1 MSLFEIS
8 ETSDSHYWPSEISAD
23 LAALGTFKR
32 KVGIVRLWPDQAAA
46 EHESI
51 ERFRAAFS
59 LLGVELVEVDRLG
72 MILNGPRRKV
82 TQDDVDFVVSL
93 HYETPK
99 AYDCFS
105 WGALWNPVDFY
116 VEWGLT
122 PYLDNQLSHDGYF
135 VCGSTIVDRLMR
147 TELGDA
153 YDDTPFVSV
162 NHTLS
167 GPVFPARGREDRR
180 IAYCGINWERL
191 SKAKGRFDGLLTRL
205 DTAGVL
211 DIFGPEEVR
220 GVRVWEGFKGYKYS
234 VPFDGQTLIRE
245 LSNSGAVLALSSE
258 AHIRSGIM
266 SNRLFE
272 GAAAGALVFADQNPF
287 VERFFKNEVV
297 EVPMTPQGEPDP
309 GFIISTLEHF
319 NRHPDQALEKARSLQ
334 AKFTEFYSLHKQLLN
349 AYAGYAA
356 WREEQARKTALNLE
370 SRPRLDCVVL
380 HLDSKAPLPIEL
392 LQTLVS
398 QKGVQV
404 RVSLVVARA
413 ANGDVPAFQFLPEGD
428 IRVAPIRA
436 AIGASAN
443 SVGYAVAEVLADLE
457 GDYVSLFLG
466 HEGVFQDYAVRLIN
480 ALKQRDATA
489 ARCGVLVRH
498 YDPSTREF
506 DRAEFADYARPK
518 GKRPAPSSTIA
529 NFVFRRSALTK
540 ASGAFQLMSW
550 LGMLNYLHGEF
561 LGDEAIVDAPLL
573 TLDLKRYERMQYL
586 GRQPYEASKAVA
598 VLDRYS
604 IPSVRALREAAPAGM
619 PVTPASIAALPEHD
633 RREII
638 ISLLKTLPLPPWLI
652 KGCGK
657 VIRLA
662 MGIRKR
668 KA

>member
-1 MSLFEIS
+1 MSLFETS
-8 ETSDSHYWPSEISAD
+8 ETPGGPYWPSEISAD
-23 LAALGTFKR
+23 LAALGAFKK

-59 LLGVELVEVDRLG
+59 LLGVDLIEVDRLG
-72 MILNGPRRKV
+72 TILNGPRRKI

-135 VCGSTIVDRLMR
+135 VCGSTVVDRLMR

-153 YDDTPFVSV
+153 YADTPFVSV

-167 GPVFPARGREDRR
+167 GPVFPVRGREDRR

-205 DTAGVL
+205 DAAGVL

-297 EVPMTPQGEPDP
+297 EVPMTPQGEPDA

-370 SRPRLDCVVL
+370 SPARLDCVVL
-380 HLDSKAPLPIEL
+380 HLDGKTPLPIEL
-392 LQTLVS
+392 LQALVS
-398 QKGVQV
+398 QQGVQV

-413 ANGDVPAFQFLPEGD
+413 ANGDAPAFEFLPEGD
-428 IRVAPIRA
+428 IRIVPVRA
-436 AIGASAN
+436 AIGAGAN

-457 GDYVSLFLG
+457 GDYVSVFLG
-466 HEGVFQDYAVRLIN
+466 HEVVFKGYAAQLTG
-480 ALKQRDATA
+480 ALKQGDAAA
-489 ARCGVLVRH
+489 ARGGVLIRH
-498 YDPSTREF
+498 YDPATREF
-506 DRAEFADYARPK
+506 DHAEFVDYARPK
-518 GKRPAPSSTIA
+518 GKHSTPSMTLA

-540 ASGAFQLMSW
+540 HSGAFQLMGWS
-550 LGMLNYLHGEF
+550 GMVNYLHGEF
-561 LGDEAIVDAPLL
+561 MSDEAIVDMPLL
-573 TLDLKRYERMQYL
+573 TADLKRYERMQYL
-586 GRQPYEASKAVA
+586 KRQPYEASKAIA

-604 IPSVRALREAAPAGM
+604 IPNVRALREAAPAGM
-619 PVTPASIAALPEHD
+619 PVTPASVAALPEHD

-638 ISLLKTLPLPPWLI
+638 ISLLKALPLPPWLI

-657 VIRLA
+657 IIRLA

>member
-1 MSLFEIS
+1 MSVVETS
-8 ETSDSHYWPSEISAD
+8 ETLSDHYWPGEISGA
-23 LAALGTFKR
+23 LAALGTFKK
-32 KVGIVRLWPDQAAA
+32 KVGIVRLWPNQAAA

-59 LLGVELVEVDRLG
+59 LLGVEIVEVDRLG
-72 MILNGPRRKV
+72 LILNGPRRKV

-116 VEWGLT
+116 VEWGLPT
-122 PYLDNQLSHDGYF
+122 YLDNQLSHDGYF
-135 VCGSTIVDRLMR
+135 VCGSTVVDRLMR
-147 TELGDA
+147 TELGKA
-153 YDDTPFVSV
+153 YDHTPFVSV

-167 GPVFPARGREDRR
+167 GPVFPARKREDRR

-191 SKAKGRFDGLLTRL
+191 SKAKGRFDTLLTRL

-297 EVPMTPQGEPDP
+297 EVPMTPQGEPDA
-309 GFIISTLEHF
+309 GFLISTLDHF
-319 NRHPDQALEKARSLQ
+319 NRYPDDALARARSLQ
-334 AKFTEFYSLHKQLLN
+334 AKFTEYYSLHKQLLN
-349 AYAGYAA
+349 AYAGFAA
-356 WREEQARKTALNLE
+356 WREERARKTAVSLA
-370 SRPRLDCVVL
+370 SPARLDCVVL
-380 HLDSKAPLPIEL
+380 HLDSKAPLPVDL
-392 LQTLVS
+392 LQALVS
-398 QKGVQV
+398 QEGAQV
-404 RVSLVVARA
+404 RVTLVVARA
-413 ANGDVPAFQFLPEGD
+413 TNGDVPAFAFLPEGD
-428 IRVAPIRA
+428 IRVVPVRA

-466 HEGVFQDYAVRLIN
+466 HEEVFRDYAFRLID
-480 ALKQRDATA
+480 ALKQGDAEA
-489 ARCGVLVRH
+489 ARGGVLIRH
-498 YDPSTREF
+498 YDPATREF

-518 GKRPAPSSTIA
+518 GKRPAPGLTAA
-529 NFVFRRSALTK
+529 NFIFRRSALAK
-540 ASGAFQLMSW
+540 LSGAFQLMTWS
-550 LGMLNYLHGEF
+550 GMLDYLHSQF
-561 LGDEAIVDAPLL
+561 LGSEAVVDTPLL
-573 TLDLKRYERMQYL
+573 SVDLKRYERMTYL
-586 GRQPYEASKAVA
+586 GRQPYEAAKAIA

-604 IPSVRALREAAPAGM
+604 TPSLRALREAAPAGM

-652 KGCGK
+652 KGSGK
-657 VIRLA
+657 IIRLV